1 MNSTVFVIFDIPPA
15 DPWTKHIPLL
25 NSAWPV
31 TLIVLAY
38 LLFVLKY
45 GKIFMENRKPYNLK
59 NVILAYN
66 ICQVIYNA
74 AIFIMAVYYLFID
87 PTYDLYCIDT
97 LSLDHPRKNIERWL
111 TYAYFL
117 NKVLDLMDTL
127 FFVLRK
133 SYKQITPLHVY
144 HHMMI
149 VYTIYWTV
157 RFYGVGGQY
166 NTMGLCNSFV
176 HTVMY
181 FYYFISAM
189 RPGLKS
195 SLWWKKYITRIQI
208 GQFII
213 LFMQAALGVYY
224 IILHPAYDLRCME
237 PGAED
242 HPDKSVERWITCSY
256 FLNKVLDLLDTVFFV
271 LRKSYKQITILHVYH
286 HVLMVFGVYW
296 LVRLYGVGGQYMMTG
311 FFNSFVHT
319 VMYFYYFISAMYPE
333 LKSSLW
339 WKKYITRIQIG
350 QFILFSS
357 SLQ

>member
-1 MNSTVFVIFDIPPA
+1 MNSTVFLIFEIPPA

-31 TLIVLAY
+31 TIVLLAY

-45 GKIFMENRKPYNLK
+45 GKIFMEHRKPYNLK

-66 ICQVIYNA
+66 ICQVIFNA
-74 AIFIMAVYYLFID
+74 LIFIMAVYYLFIN
-87 PTYDLYCIDT
+87 PTYDLCCIDT
-97 LSLDHPRKNIERWL
+97 LALDHPRKNIERWL

-117 NKVLDLMDTL
+117 NKVLDLMDTV

-133 SYKQITPLHVY
+133 SYKQITTLHVY
-144 HHMMI
+144 HHMMM

-189 RPGLKS
+189 RPGLKG

-213 LFMQAALGVYY
+213 LFMQATL
-224 IILHPAYDLRCME
+224 
-237 PGAED
+237 
-242 HPDKSVERWITCSY
+242 
-256 FLNKVLDLLDTVFFV
+256 VLLFNPSCQFPIFMQYQQLFQATLIDLLDTVFFV
-271 LRKSYKQITILHVYH
+271 LRKSYKQITIHHVYH
-286 HVLMVFGVYW
+286 HALVVFGVYW
-296 LVRLYGVGGQYMMTG
+296 FIRLYGVGGQYMMTG
-311 FFNSFVHT
+311 VFNSFMHT
-319 VMYFYYFISAMYPE
+319 VIFLVLHFDNIS
-333 LKSSLW
+333 SFW
-339 WKKYITRIQIG
+339 WKKYITRMQ
-350 QFILFSS
+350 ILFQTTVMTAM
-357 SLQ
+357 LLIHQK